1 MHPSNAKRPA
11 LFAFLLAAGLAG
23 CASDQSKPQTDPALM
38 QRIQA
43 AEQAA
48 ADAKAAAVRAQ
59 ARADEAAAMAQANN
73 DRIDKAFRK
82 SQQK

>member
-1 MHPSNAKRPA
+1 MPKLMKSSVLAVA
-11 LFAFLLAAGLAG
+11 LLATGLAG
-23 CASDQSKPQTDPALM
+23 CAVQSQTHEHPELER
-38 QRIQA
+38 RIAA

-59 ARADEAAAMAQANN
+59 ARADEAAAMAAANS
-73 DRIDKAFRK
+73 DKIDKAFRK

>member
-1 MHPSNAKRPA
+1 MLKSLKSP
-11 LFAFLLAAGLAG
+11 LAAAALASIALAG
-23 CASDQSKPQTDPALM
+23 CATDQQKPQTADPALM
-38 QRIQA
+38 QRVQA

-48 ADAKAAAVRAQ
+48 ADAKAAAARAQ

-73 DRIDKAFRK
+73 DKIDKAFKK

>member
-1 MHPSNAKRPA
+1 MLKTLKSPA
-11 LFAFLLAAGLAG
+11 LVAVAAASVLAG
-23 CASDQSKPQTDPALM
+23 CATDQQKAAQTDPALM
-38 QRIQA
+38 QRIMA

-48 ADAKAAAVRAQ
+48 ADAKAAAARAQ

-73 DRIDKAFRK
+73 DKIDKAFRK

>member
-1 MHPSNAKRPA
+1 MLNSLKSPLVAAA
-11 LFAFLLAAGLAG
+11 LASFALAG
-23 CASDQSKPQTDPALM
+23 CATDQQHQEHSHPELM

-48 ADAKAAAVRAQ
+48 AEAKAAAARAQ

-73 DRIDKAFRK
+73 DKIDKAFKK